1 MPARSV
7 HAARLE
13 LKLLLRHGLAT
24 LARLEPK
31 VDYVA
36 RRYLV
41 EAVPVRPVEK
51 RQTCA
56 RCTLYVVVDR
66 PFHERDPIVAAPQR
80 WYCTVRIVEAHGYTC

>member
-1 MPARSV
+1 MAQPQRIHSTGSRTLRGGMVLARSV

-56 RCTLYVVVDR
+56 RCTLYVVR
-66 PFHERDPIVAAPQR
+66 ELFYFRFSHF
-80 WYCTVRIVEAHGYTC
+80 